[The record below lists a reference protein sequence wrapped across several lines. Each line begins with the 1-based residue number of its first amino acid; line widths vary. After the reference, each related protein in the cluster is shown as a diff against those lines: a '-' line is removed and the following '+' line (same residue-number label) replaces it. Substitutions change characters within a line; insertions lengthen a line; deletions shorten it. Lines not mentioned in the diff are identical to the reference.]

1 MLDEQSSLSI
11 NTESDGVAVG
21 FAMVGVNVDVG
32 AIGAGAGVC
41 ATVGFTAVGE

>member
-21 FAMVGVNVDVG
+21 FAMVGVNVDVV
-32 AIGAGAGVC
+32 AIGAVVGVYV
-41 ATVGFTAVGE
+41 AVGFTAVGE

>member
-1 MLDEQSSLSI
+1 MNMEL
-11 NTESDGVAVG
+11 DGVSVG
-21 FAMVGVNVDVG
+21 FATVGVSVGVG